1 MYEEVWFIALMA
13 ILALI
18 IVFICIALCFGMYWH
33 RKVPYI
39 RERMPLP
46 PRQKKADVPLAY
58 VMDPYDRN
66 IPPPVSVWVC
76 VGVCGCVHLHL

>member
-1 MYEEVWFIALMA
+1 MA

-18 IVFICIALCFGMYWH
+18 IIFICIAVCFGMYWH

-58 VMDPYDRN
+58 VMEPYDRN
-66 IPPPVSVWVC
+66 IPPSVSVIVFYY
-76 VGVCGCVHLHL
+76 VIYSMPSANVSQHIK